1 MKTIGLIG
9 GLTWE
14 STIEYYRIINEEV
27 ARRLGGVH
35 SARILM
41 HSFDFQDI
49 DTPMLEGRWDEIG
62 ARVAEAATGLE
73 RQGADFLLICSNTI
87 HKVANFASEAVS
99 IPLLHLVDVTASA
112 VKVQGFSKVG
122 LLGTIFTMEQDFYK
136 GRLADLH
143 GLEVL
148 VPEKED
154 RDFVNRVIDEELT
167 FGNIKETSRE
177 RFVGIIDGLASR
189 GVQGV
194 VLGCTETPLL
204 VRQSDTHVPVFDP
217 PRLHSLA
224 AVEES
229 LKE

>member
-49 DTPMLEGRWDEIG
+49 DTPMLAGRWEEIG
-62 ARVAEAATGLE
+62 ARVAEAALALE

-87 HKVANFASEAVS
+87 HKVAGYATEAVS

-112 VKVQGFSKVG
+112 VKARGFSRVG

-136 GRLADLH
+136 GRLADPH
-143 GLEVL
+143 GLDVL
-148 VPEKED
+148 IPEKDD
-154 RDFVNRVIDEELT
+154 RDFVNRVINDELT
-167 FGNIKETSRE
+167 FGEIKEASRE
-177 RFVGIIDGLASR
+177 RFVGMIDGLAFR
-189 GVQGV
+189 GAQGV
-194 VLGCTETPLL
+194 VLGCTEIPLL
-204 VRQSDTHVPVFDP
+204 IRQEHTPVPIFDTT
-217 PRLHSLA
+217 RLHSLA
-224 AVEES
+224 AVEEA